1 MATDYIQVD
10 ENKELRTQKAF
21 FLNRKIVSLLNMNA
35 ILLCLYTKTCTSSD
49 AYQEINCIFVQT
61 DVRKNTNESNN

>member
-35 ILLCLYTKTCTSSD
+35 IYYAFIRKTCTSSD
-49 AYQEINCIFVQT
+49 AY
-61 DVRKNTNESNN
+61 K